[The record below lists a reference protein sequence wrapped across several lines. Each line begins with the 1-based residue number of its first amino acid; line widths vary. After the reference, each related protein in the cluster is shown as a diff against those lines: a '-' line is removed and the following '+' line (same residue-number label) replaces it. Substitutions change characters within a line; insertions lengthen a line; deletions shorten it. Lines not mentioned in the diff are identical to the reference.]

1 MIFSTPTEINTKPYC
16 SERYNRLHL
25 SRLIRAVRA
34 KNSLRNDPRFRLDY
48 NTCANLEQKT
58 YITAKE
64 ASVLVG
70 TAEEAS
76 VLVGTA
82 DSVTVAGEINSDY
95 ILSEHEHEDNT
106 LCSRVQEETS
116 DSEDD
121 LHHSIPSEP
130 RKVKS
135 AGKHD
140 STSLLLEQEKILYE
154 FLSRE
159 DVPRHLKRQSDEG
172 LN

>member
-1 MIFSTPTEINTKPYC
+1 MIFSIPTEINTKPYC
-16 SERYNRLHL
+16 SEKYNRLHL
-25 SRLIRAVRA
+25 SRLIHAVRA
-34 KNSLRNDPRFRLDY
+34 KPSLRNDPRFRLEY
-48 NTCANLEQKT
+48 STCAILEQKT
-58 YITAKE
+58 YI
-64 ASVLVG
+64 

-82 DSVTVAGEINSDY
+82 DSVTVTEEINSDY
-95 ILSEHEHEDNT
+95 IPSEYEHEDNT
-106 LCSRVQEETS
+106 LCGRVQEETS

-121 LHHSIPSEP
+121 LHHSIPNEP

-140 STSLLLEQEKILYE
+140 SASLLSEQEKILYE
-154 FLSRE
+154 YLSRE
-159 DVPRHLKRQSDEG
+159 DAPMYPKRQSDEG